1 MFLFKSCLF
10 KESPLRLI
18 MGCALMPFCV
28 CASDTVVTVWAE
40 DTISLDLSSD
50 ECRLAVGDVKVW
62 HNPDWCTGGTNVE
75 GAVAVFKAVTNP
87 DTANASTTT
96 VSIADANK
104 LSSIDWI
111 ADGCVRLLLS
121 AEVEGKQIGD
131 TLVSDISFGM
141 GLESSAGIAFDV
153 RTNAFQE
160 IVNAKASTSLNYDL
174 NWADVA
180 TKADISLVCT
190 KKEKNGSVISVTT
203 SDVASVQSPT
213 IGSVDFA
220 TANLQWG
227 DYVLLLREY
236 AADGSKIFE
245 TESAGFSI
253 ARVFGTCVIVR

>member
-1 MFLFKSCLF
+1 MDTMKKISGSLVVVFVSLALFATDMAVANA
-10 KESPLRLI
+10 EAI
-18 MGCALMPFCV
+18 TA
-28 CASDTVVTVWAE
+28 WAT
-40 DTISLDLSSD
+40 DSISLDLSESTW
-50 ECRLAVGDVKVW
+50 RLAVDDVKVW

-75 GAVAVFKAVTNP
+75 GAVALLKAVTNP
-87 DTANASTTT
+87 DTANATTSTI
-96 VSIADANK
+96 SIAEADK
-104 LSSIDWI
+104 LSSTDWQ

-131 TLVSDISFGM
+131 TLVSDISFG
-141 GLESSAGIAFDV
+141 LASTFSTEIAFDV

>member
-1 MFLFKSCLF
+1 MDTMKKISGSLVVVFVSLALFATDMAIANA
-10 KESPLRLI
+10 EAI
-18 MGCALMPFCV
+18 TA
-28 CASDTVVTVWAE
+28 WAT
-40 DTISLDLSSD
+40 DSISLDLSEST
-50 ECRLAVGDVKVW
+50 CRLAVDDVKVW
-62 HNPDWCTGGTNVE
+62 HNPNWCTGGTNVE
-75 GAVAVFKAVTNP
+75 GAVALLKAVTNP
-87 DTANASTTT
+87 DTANATTSTI
-96 VSIADANK
+96 SIAEADK
-104 LSSIDWI
+104 LSSTDWQT
-111 ADGCVRLLLS
+111 DGYVRLLLS

-203 SDVASVQSPT
+203 SDVASVQSPAM
-213 IGSVDFA
+213 GSVDFA
-220 TANLQWG
+220 AANLQWG

-236 AADGSKIFE
+236 AADGSKILE

>member
-1 MFLFKSCLF
+1 MDTMKKISGSLVVVFVSLALFATDMAVANA
-10 KESPLRLI
+10 EAI
-18 MGCALMPFCV
+18 TA
-28 CASDTVVTVWAE
+28 WAM
-40 DTISLDLSSD
+40 DSISLDLSEST
-50 ECRLAVGDVKVW
+50 CRLAVDDVKVW
-62 HNPDWCTGGTNVE
+62 HNPNWCTGGTNVE
-75 GAVAVFKAVTNP
+75 GAVAVLKAVTNP
-87 DTANASTTT
+87 DTVNAATTT
-96 VSIADANK
+96 VSVAEAGK
-104 LSSIDWI
+104 LSSTDWQ
-111 ADGCVRLLLS
+111 ADGYVRLLLS

-213 IGSVDFA
+213 IGSVYFA

-236 AADGSKIFE
+236 AADGSMILE

>member
-1 MFLFKSCLF
+1 MDTMKKISGSLVVVFVSLALFATDMAIANA
-10 KESPLRLI
+10 EAI
-18 MGCALMPFCV
+18 TA
-28 CASDTVVTVWAE
+28 WAE
-40 DTISLDLSSD
+40 DQISINAGASGFMT
-50 ECRLAVGDVKVW
+50 AVGPGRLW

-75 GAVAVFKAVTNP
+75 GAVAVLKAVTNP
-87 DTANASTTT
+87 DTVNAATTT
-96 VSIADANK
+96 VSVAEAGK
-104 LSSIDWI
+104 LSSTDWQ
-111 ADGCVRLLLS
+111 ADGYVRLLLS

-213 IGSVDFA
+213 IGSVYFA

-236 AADGSKIFE
+236 AADGSMILE

>member
-1 MFLFKSCLF
+1 MDTMKKISGSLVVVFVSLALFATD
-10 KESPLRLI
+10 
-18 MGCALMPFCV
+18 MA
-28 CASDTVVTVWAE
+28 VVNAEAITAWAT
-40 DTISLDLSSD
+40 DSISLDLRESTW
-50 ECRLAVGDVKVW
+50 RLAVDDVKVW

-75 GAVAVFKAVTNP
+75 GAVALLKAVTNP
-87 DTANASTTT
+87 DTANATTSTI
-96 VSIADANK
+96 SIAEADK
-104 LSSIDWI
+104 LSSTDWQ

-213 IGSVDFA
+213 IGSVYFA

-236 AADGSKIFE
+236 AADGSMILE